1 MKLGALPIACQGA
14 PEVTEIPVFPKKME
28 VENLASDSKVLLRV
42 AEIHTDKK
50 VLPVMKILQKNILVV
65 FSIFSNRKHPCEF
78 QSQELHI

>member
-42 AEIHTDKK
+42 AEIHIDKSFTCDEDTPK
-50 VLPVMKILQKNILVV
+50 EHTGGIFHFLKQKTPL
-65 FSIFSNRKHPCEF
+65 
-78 QSQELHI
+78 